1 VLHGLGVEGKGLH
14 QRQGGTGK
22 GTQHNLCTQFVPSRA
37 KVTSVTL
44 TFSLP
49 THTLTHSRTGP
60 RCSSVKRTARA
71 GAACACTACGSS
83 ARADAWLVTRA
94 CEAHPPTPHVVVT
107 PPTHTSQSRCL
118 VPLSHTC
125 VCVWMCVEKARTF
138 CGQRRCGQSQHVSS
152 TAEQRATAPKRRG
165 GKCAPGVC
173 VCVCQGLQQPL
184 SVRGC
189 KLPTRTMCERK
200 DQHKTNVRNLAAA
213 RYIQRLTKAHH
224 CALAKLHIPS

>member
-1 VLHGLGVEGKGLH
+1 VRLHGMRIK
-14 QRQGGTGK
+14 
-22 GTQHNLCTQFVPSRA
+22 CTCRRMVGYE
-37 KVTSVTL
+37 SVRG
-44 TFSLP
+44 SP
-49 THTLTHSRTGP
+49 AHTLMSGN
-60 RCSSVKRTARA
+60 
-71 GAACACTACGSS
+71 
-83 ARADAWLVTRA
+83 
-94 CEAHPPTPHVVVT
+94 VVT
-107 PPTHTSQSRCL
+107 PPTHTSQSWCL
-118 VPLSHTC
+118 TC
-125 VCVWMCVEKARTF
+125 VCVWMGVEKARTF